1 MINLYWNDL
10 RRIHDKEVSHLYF
23 EGWDFSQMENIR
35 ESAPQ
40 SAHHVVATQ
49 SVLVESEVFIVL
61 LLGPGFVGQAL
72 DPSSG

>member
-35 ESAPQ
+35 EAYKRVPCK
-40 SAHHVVATQ
+40 
-49 SVLVESEVFIVL
+49 LYPF
-61 LLGPGFVGQAL
+61 
-72 DPSSG
+72 